1 MNKKSIYI
9 YNDEWFDSTCLSNP
23 LNTLDHKLD
32 DYYPEYYEVNYD
44 VRLLATEEDEIAD
57 QFNDYK
63 QRYGTKDI
71 NEVKCY
77 VIKKNPQAVLLDGF
91 AQEQFD
97 YIIDYI
103 RDVKILY
110 LYKCNKIYDLSKLSN
125 CSNLECF
132 HIDWN
137 NRLESLW
144 DMSNNINLKVLS
156 FDRISK
162 LSKIEDLVNT
172 NIEYITFDS
181 RNNLGQTKYEFS
193 GNLDVFK
200 QMKKLKHLKLHYK
213 NVKVD
218 KRIV

>member
-1 MNKKSIYI
+1 MNEKSIYI
-9 YNDEWFDSTCLSNP
+9 YNDEWFDSTMLSNP
-23 LNTLDHKLD
+23 HNTLDHKLD

-44 VRLLATEEDEIAD
+44 VRLLATEEDEMAD

-71 NEVKCY
+71 NELKGY

-110 LYKCNKIYDLSKLSN
+110 LFKCNKINDLSKLSN
-125 CSNLECF
+125 CHNLECL

-181 RNNLGQTKYEFS
+181 RNNLGQTKYEFY
-193 GNLDVFK
+193 GNVDVFK

-213 NVKVD
+213 NIKVD
-218 KRIV
+218 Y

>member
-9 YNDEWFDSTCLSNP
+9 YNDEWFDQTALSNP
-23 LNTLDHKLD
+23 RITLDHKLD

-71 NEVKCY
+71 NELKGY

-91 AQEQFD
+91 DQEQFD

-103 RDVKILY
+103 KDVKILY
-110 LYKCNKIYDLSKLSN
+110 LFKCNKINDLSKLSK
-125 CSNLECF
+125 CHNLECL

-181 RNNLGQTKYEFS
+181 RNNLGQTKYEFD
-193 GNLDVFK
+193 GNVDVFK
-200 QMKKLKHLKLHYK
+200 QMKKLKHLKLYYK
-213 NVKVD
+213 NLKVD
-218 KRIV
+218 Y

>member
-23 LNTLDHKLD
+23 LITLDHKLD

-44 VRLLATEEDEIAD
+44 VRLLATEENEITD
-57 QFNDYK
+57 QFNDFK
-63 QRYGTKDI
+63 QKYGTKDI
-71 NEVKCY
+71 NVLKEY
-77 VIKKNPQAVLLDGF
+77 VSKKIPQTVLLDGF
-91 AQEQFD
+91 DQAQFD

-103 RDVKILY
+103 KDVKILY
-110 LYKCNKIYDLSKLSN
+110 LYKSNKIKDLSKLSN
-125 CSNLECF
+125 CSNLECL

-144 DMSNNINLKVLS
+144 DMSNNANLKVLS
-156 FDRISK
+156 FDRITK
-162 LSKIEDLVNT
+162 LSKIEDLINT

-213 NVKVD
+213 NLKVD

>member
-9 YNDEWFDSTCLSNP
+9 YNDDWFDQTALSNP
-23 LNTLDHKLD
+23 RITLDHKLD

-110 LYKCNKIYDLSKLSN
+110 LFKCNKINDLSKLSN
-125 CSNLECF
+125 CHNLECL

-137 NRLESLW
+137 NR
-144 DMSNNINLKVLS
+144 LKVLS

-181 RNNLGQTKYEFS
+181 RNNLGQTKYEFD
-193 GNLDVFK
+193 GNVDVFK
-200 QMKKLKHLKLHYK
+200 QMKKLKHLKLYYK
-213 NVKVD
+213 NLKVD
-218 KRIV
+218 KKIV

>member
-32 DYYPEYYEVNYD
+32 DYYSEYYEVNYD

-71 NEVKCY
+71 NELKGY

-110 LYKCNKIYDLSKLSN
+110 LFKCNKINDLSKLSN
-125 CSNLECF
+125 CNNLECL

-137 NRLESLW
+137 NGLESLW
-144 DMSNNINLKVLS
+144 AYYNCYARMPIQNWEN
-156 FDRISK
+156 R
-162 LSKIEDLVNT
+162 
-172 NIEYITFDS
+172 
-181 RNNLGQTKYEFS
+181 
-193 GNLDVFK
+193 
-200 QMKKLKHLKLHYK
+200 
-213 NVKVD
+213 
-218 KRIV
+218 

>member
-9 YNDEWFDSTCLSNP
+9 YNDKFFDHTMLSNP
-23 LNTLDHKLD
+23 HNTLDHKLND
-32 DYYPEYYEVNYD
+32 CYPEYYEVNYD
-44 VRLLATEEDEIAD
+44 VRLLATEENEIAD

-63 QRYGTKDI
+63 QRWGTKDFNELI
-71 NEVKCY
+71 NY
-77 VIKKNPQAVLLDGF
+77 VIKKNPQNVLLNGF
-91 AQEQFD
+91 DQQQFD

-103 RDVKILY
+103 KDVKILY
-110 LYKCNKIYDLSKLSN
+110 LFKCNKIYDLSKLSN
-125 CSNLECF
+125 CSNLECL

-137 NRLESLW
+137 NKLESLW
-144 DMSNNINLKVLS
+144 NMSNNANLKVLS

-162 LSKIEDLVNT
+162 LSEINDLINT

-200 QMKKLKHLKLHYK
+200 QMKKLNHLKLHYK
-213 NVKVD
+213 NLKVD
-218 KRIV
+218 Y

>member
-1 MNKKSIYI
+1 MNKKCIYI
-9 YNDEWFDSTCLSNP
+9 YNDEWFDSTMLSNP
-23 LNTLDHKLD
+23 HNTLDHKLN
-32 DYYPEYYEVNYD
+32 DYYPKYYEVNYD

-63 QRYGTKDI
+63 QRYGTKDL
-71 NEVKCY
+71 NELIDY
-77 VIKKNPQAVLLDGF
+77 VIKKNPQAVLLNGF
-91 AQEQFD
+91 DQKQFD
-97 YIIDYI
+97 IIINYIK
-103 RDVKILY
+103 DVRILY
-110 LYKCNKIYDLSKLSN
+110 LFKCNKINDLSKLSD
-125 CSNLECF
+125 CHNLECL

-144 DMSNNINLKVLS
+144 NMSNNANLKVLS

-181 RNNLGQTKYEFS
+181 RNNLGQTKYEFDC
-193 GNLDVFK
+193 NVDVFK

-213 NVKVD
+213 NIKVD
-218 KRIV
+218 Y